1 MDNNQ
6 TDIERADEIA
16 GYLGN
21 LGFIPGKQ
29 APYVGFL
36 SSNPSVMTSLGV
48 LIDKINDGTVER
60 HDYVHAL
67 TSLGGVALGVAEL
80 ALLAAGVEAGAVL
93 LTLGLGLAALD
104 YADEHGYDPTE
115 IKDDLSQKLDILN
128 DKLNE
133 SSDWLDNTPDYI
145 SPDINDLF
153 NEFKSPD
160 SSHISPLVLDLDGDG
175 IETFGIS
182 SQTNVVF
189 DHDGDGIKNGTGWV
203 KSDDGILVLDR
214 NGNGMIDDGSELF
227 GVYTQVNGTRAED
240 GFVALKSEDSNGD
253 DKFDA
258 NDTNFANVRVWRDMD
273 SDGVSDS
280 GELFTLSELGIASI
294 DLNYSTQNMVMPD
307 GNKSIATSTFTKTDG
322 TVGKI
327 DDIDFITNNFYREF
341 TDNIALNETA
351 LLLPDMQGSGM
362 VRDLREASMISNE
375 LNTTLQ
381 TMQNQGYV
389 TKDEM
394 MSQIDNL
401 LSQWANTSTMH
412 SNIETAGMLGNTLL
426 YVPYGG
432 SYIKQPFVEIL
443 NSSSGTQYPEEYGD
457 IIAEQANISKMI
469 QILEKF
475 NGETFLQI
483 NGNVFQGFGDTIL
496 TTDSTAFNVL
506 IGGNSLTASS
516 STPLIFAQL
525 SPYQLKYLEQSYDSL
540 KASVYDG
547 LVLQTR
553 LKPYIDSIELTIDEN
568 GLGLD
573 ISGVIQMLNSRAE
586 VNVKN
591 AILDWDDIVY
601 YAQEKIGSLDSDAM
615 IELNAWLGDMIEN
628 PLFSEQLKGI
638 TEEVVLHDGALY
650 IENNVD
656 GSFSITID
664 ENIPSVSSGN
674 DIVTGSSSDDI
685 IDGKAGNDTIITGAG
700 ADILIGGSGNDTLI
714 ASSGDDILDGGT
726 GNDILQGGMGND
738 TYFFGFGYGKDII
751 YDSAY
756 TYGYTGTDVYQAGSD
771 TIRFGE
777 GITVSNIIARIDGN
791 NLILAIKEDGKTF
804 EELSDVITLTNWYSS
819 YNRIENITFDDGTTL
834 NTINAILSL
843 VITDG
848 NDVIKGTETALN
860 IDAKDGDDVITA
872 SNTAS
877 NMINGGAGND
887 NITTGSGSDTIYG
900 DDGNDTIYTGGGNDT
915 IYGGSGND
923 VIAASSGDDILDGGT
938 GNDILQGGMGN
949 DTYFF
954 GFGYGKDIIY
964 DSAYTY
970 GYTGTDVYQAGSDTI
985 RFGEGI
991 TVSNI
996 IARIDGNN
1004 LILAIKEDG
1013 KTFDELSDTITI
1025 TNWYSANNKIENII
1039 FDDGTIL
1046 QSDSD
1051 ISSLFVTS
1059 NSNNGNIFTINSK
1072 TAHTITDFSSIDDKI
1087 YLENA
1092 IFTDQD
1098 LIQTGNL
1105 NSAFFKDLTNG
1116 GTRDS
1121 NDYFLYNQNTGNL
1134 FYDQEG
1140 FGGTHGAILIATIT
1154 DNMGNHPSI
1163 SYSNLVII

>member
-1 MDNNQ
+1 MDDTITQ
-6 TDIERADEIA
+6 TPEQITDKLQLLGLLPGPQKPFIS
-16 GYLGN
+16 YLTANSG
-21 LGFIPGKQ
+21 L
-29 APYVGFL
+29 A
-36 SSNPSVMTSLGV
+36 TSLGD
-48 LIDKINDGTVER
+48 LIDKIDNGTATRNDYIDVVKDIGTIVTG
-60 HDYVHAL
+60 A
-67 TSLGGVALGVAEL
+67 
-80 ALLAAGVEAGAVL
+80 ALLAELVGITL
-93 LTLGLGLAALD
+93 LSAPAILGIGLGLAVLD

-115 IKDDLSQKLDILN
+115 IIDDLSQKLDILN
-128 DKLNE
+128 DMLND
-133 SSDWLDNTPDYI
+133 SSDWLDSSLDDM
-145 SPDINDLF
+145 SSDINDLF
-153 NEFKSPD
+153 NDSKSTD

-182 SQTNVVF
+182 AETHVVF

-203 KSDDGILVLDR
+203 KSDDGILVYDR
-214 NGNGMIDDGSELF
+214 NSNGTIDDGSELF
-227 GVYTQVNGTRAED
+227 GVYTEVNGTNAQNGFEALKAED
-240 GFVALKSEDSNGD
+240 TNGD

-258 NDTNFANVRVWRDMD
+258 NDTNFVNVRVWRDID

-280 GELFTLSELGIASI
+280 GELFTLSELGSVSI
-294 DLNYSTQNMVMPD
+294 DLNYSTQNTVMSD
-307 GNKSIATSTFTKTDG
+307 GNRSIAVSTFTKTDG

-327 DDIDFITNNFYREF
+327 DDIDFIANNFYREF
-341 TDNIALNETA
+341 TDNIALSETV
-351 LLLPDMQGSGM
+351 LLLPDIQGSGM
-362 VRDLREASMISNE
+362 VRDLRGASMISIE

-394 MSQIDNL
+394 MNQIDDL

-412 SNIETAGMLGNTLL
+412 TSIETASILGNTLL

-443 NSSSGTQYPEEYGD
+443 NSSLGTQYPEEYGD

-496 TTDSTAFNVL
+496 TTDSVSFNVL
-506 IGGNSLTASS
+506 IGGNSLTTSS
-516 STPLIFAQL
+516 STSLIFAQL

-540 KASVYDG
+540 KASVYDS

-586 VNVKN
+586 ADVKN

-601 YAQEKIGSLDSDAM
+601 YTQEKIGSLDGDAM
-615 IELNAWLGDMIEN
+615 IALNEWLVNMIEN
-628 PLFSEQLKGI
+628 PLFAEQLKSI
-638 TEEVVLHDGALY
+638 TEEVVLHNGALY

-664 ENIPSVSSGN
+664 ENIPSVGSGN
-674 DIVTGSSSDDI
+674 DIVTGSGGNDI

-700 ADILIGGSGNDTLI
+700 ADTLIGGSGNDTLI
-714 ASSGDDILDGGT
+714 ASSGDDILDGGI
-726 GNDILQGGMGND
+726 GNDILQGGIGND
-738 TYFFGFGYGKDII
+738 TYLFARGDGRDII
-751 YDSAY
+751 YDSTY
-756 TYGYTGTDVYQAGSD
+756 VYGYTGSDTYQAGSD
-771 TIRFGE
+771 TIRFGDS
-777 GITVSNIIARIDGN
+777 ITSFDIIARIDGN

-804 EELSDVITLTNWYSS
+804 DELSDTIIITNWYSS

-843 VITDG
+843 VATDG
-848 NDVIKGTETALN
+848 NDVIKSTDTALN

-877 NMINGGAGND
+877 NTINGGAGND
-887 NITTGSGSDTIYG
+887 NITTGMGSDTVYG

-923 VIAASSGDDILDGGT
+923 TLIASSGDDILDGSV
-938 GNDILQGGMGN
+938 GNDILQGGIGN

-954 GFGYGKDIIY
+954 GLGYGKDIIY
-964 DSAYTY
+964 DSNYAYS
-970 GYTGTDVYQAGSDTI
+970 YTGPDYYNAGNDTLK
-985 RFGEGI
+985 FGEGI
-991 TVSNI
+991 SVSDV
-996 IARIDGNN
+996 IAKVSGND

-1013 KTFDELSDTITI
+1013 KTFEELSDTITL

-1039 FDDGTIL
+1039 FEDGTVL

-1051 ISSLFVTS
+1051 ISSLFATS
-1059 NSNNGNIFTINSK
+1059 NNDNGDIFIINSK
-1072 TAHTITDFSSIDDKI
+1072 TAYTITDFSSVDDKI

-1092 IFTDQD
+1092 VFTDQD

-1140 FGGTHGAILIATIT
+1140 FGGAHGAILIATIT

-1163 SYSNLVII
+1163 TYSNLVII